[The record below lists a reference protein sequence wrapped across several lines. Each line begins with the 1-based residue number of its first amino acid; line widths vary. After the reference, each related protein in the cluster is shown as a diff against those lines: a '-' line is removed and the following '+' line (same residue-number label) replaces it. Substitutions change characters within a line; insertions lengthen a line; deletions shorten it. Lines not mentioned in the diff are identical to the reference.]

1 MTVVITLNDGSK
13 LSPSFDPEHKEGI
26 LTFYKNKAD
35 SYQIQNY
42 IVTANDG
49 AVIALGGRF

>member
-13 LSPSFDPEHKEGI
+13 LAPSFDPEHKEAI
-26 LTFYKNKAD
+26 LSFYQNQAD

-42 IVTANDG
+42 IIRDNRDYL
-49 AVIALGGRF
+49 IALGGRF